1 MIRWGSLVIAA
12 STLGYALVDGIGP
25 AVVGARILQGL
36 GQAMTYTAFWAYIA
50 DRLPAGRR
58 AQGIALFGISGLAP
72 IGIGPVLGDQIL
84 ASSFGYRGVFLVATA
99 CALIAFGLSILLE
112 ESVANAPAT
121 DFFELLRRPSLR
133 PIWLVTLFLALGFT
147 AAFVFVTTY
156 VAATGVGT
164 VGAFFAAYS
173 LAAITWRLGFA
184 WIPDRIGPARMV
196 IPGLALY
203 AVGLATVGLSASST
217 GLIAGGLL
225 TGLGHGISFPVVV
238 ALATSRASAEERG
251 TTTAIFTAL
260 FDISLFGASP
270 VIGWMI
276 EQFGYG
282 SSFTGVGLAVLV
294 GIVIFHVTER
304 RWVRL
309 EALATGEP
317 ATAPVP
323 HV

>member
-1 MIRWGSLVIAA
+1 
-12 STLGYALVDGIGP
+12 
-25 AVVGARILQGL
+25 
-36 GQAMTYTAFWAYIA
+36 
-50 DRLPAGRR
+50 
-58 AQGIALFGISGLAP
+58 
-72 IGIGPVLGDQIL
+72 
-84 ASSFGYRGVFLVATA
+84 
-99 CALIAFGLSILLE
+99 
-112 ESVANAPAT
+112 
-121 DFFELLRRPSLR
+121 
-133 PIWLVTLFLALGFT
+133 
-147 AAFVFVTTY
+147 
-156 VAATGVGT
+156 
-164 VGAFFAAYS
+164 
-173 LAAITWRLGFA
+173 
-184 WIPDRIGPARMV
+184 
-196 IPGLALY
+196 
-203 AVGLATVGLSASST
+203 LSASST